1 MMSTNFGPLVGLK
14 MNGGGFVRGYADG
27 GGKVD
32 LARRGILGLSR
43 LFAPKVSENLPAV
56 IPSPPP
62 TPTSPL
68 ANVQKEVQAAPQV
81 QAPSTPSPLAQL
93 VQKAVDTP
101 MTRRDVLKRAGQ
113 AAVNQVLP
121 SPKIADVIPEI
132 TVSLSPLAQVA
143 KATETV
149 KSAFTP
155 NPTIDEYISTYL
167 REMAEEAFMNVPAE
181 TSQSMW
187 LLSRSYLKDRLP
199 EKVVKQIDKLAK
211 TPKGVLVPGSAEN
224 MSDERAEMLYDEML
238 SQIEN
243 LKPHEKLDVIENMY
257 QMSGDPIET
266 AKDMDSFLKNTGFE
280 NPDIKQEDLE
290 KYLSDMYD
298 QEYPNR
304 LKE

>member
-1 MMSTNFGPLVGLK
+1 
-14 MNGGGFVRGYADG
+14 
-27 GGKVD
+27 
-32 LARRGILGLSR
+32 
-43 LFAPKVSENLPAV
+43 
-56 IPSPPP
+56 
-62 TPTSPL
+62 L

-81 QAPSTPSPLAQL
+81 QAPSPASPLTQL
-93 VQKAVDTP
+93 AQKAVETP

-113 AAVNQVLP
+113 VAVNQVLP

-143 KATETV
+143 EATEAV

-155 NPTIDEYISTYL
+155 NPAIDEYINTYL
-167 REMAEEAFMNVPAE
+167 EQMAEEAWINVPAE
-181 TSQSMW
+181 TAQSMW
-187 LLSRSYLKDRLP
+187 LLSRRYLKDRLP

-211 TPKGVLVPGSAEN
+211 TPKGVLVPDSAEN
-224 MSDERAEMLYDEML
+224 MSDERANVLYDEML

-243 LKPHEKLDVIENMY
+243 LKPHEKLDIVENMY

-266 AKDMDSFLKNTGFE
+266 AKDMDSFLKNMGFE

-298 QEYPNR
+298 KEYPDSFHPLDR
-304 LKE
+304 K